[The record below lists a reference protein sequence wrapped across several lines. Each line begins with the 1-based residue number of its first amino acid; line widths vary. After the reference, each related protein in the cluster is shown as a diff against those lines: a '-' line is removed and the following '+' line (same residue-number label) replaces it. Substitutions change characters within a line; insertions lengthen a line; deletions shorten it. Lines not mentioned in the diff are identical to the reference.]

1 MKKLLLILICLLV
14 SFEVK
19 SESDDLTGKVL
30 KCKHGD
36 EINILEFTKYEYLP
50 DDFKK
55 TGEKVFKK
63 LNIKNDS
70 NLVIRYSLG
79 LENDDEI
86 WNVRMYPYRTTL
98 NTIFLKSNY
107 KDSKINE
114 FQIKRSNL
122 NSSFL
127 GVCKVYEDDI
137 KVLLKK
143 IPEDKINKLKS
154 KQKI

>member
-1 MKKLLLILICLLV
+1 
-14 SFEVK
+14 
-19 SESDDLTGKVL
+19 
-30 KCKHGD
+30 
-36 EINILEFTKYEYLP
+36 
-50 DDFKK
+50 
-55 TGEKVFKK
+55 
-63 LNIKNDS
+63 
-70 NLVIRYSLG
+70 LG